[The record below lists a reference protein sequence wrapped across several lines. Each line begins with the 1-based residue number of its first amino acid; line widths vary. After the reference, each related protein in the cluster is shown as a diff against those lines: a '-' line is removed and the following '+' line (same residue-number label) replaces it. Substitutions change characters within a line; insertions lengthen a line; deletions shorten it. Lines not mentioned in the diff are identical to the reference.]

1 MELEN
6 LIKTRRSIRNFT
18 DQEVDLKLVKKIIEL
33 GTHAPS
39 ACNIQ
44 GWHFIIIKN
53 QKIKNKIVDLGG
65 SIIIKNAPI
74 GILVLYDKRTKN
86 TEYQDYIQSA
96 SAAIQNILLSAHAH
110 NLGACWICHLPPKKE
125 LRKLFKIKK
134 YLDPIAY
141 IIMGH
146 PKNEVQSV
154 KRKYELEEIISID
167 KFYRKT
173 PIETSEKYLILK
185 KSLYKFYQYT
195 PLWFKKLFL
204 NKFIDKN
211 FVKKFKN

>member
-18 DQEVDLKLVKKIIEL
+18 DQSIDIDLVKKLIEL
-33 GTHAPS
+33 GIHAPS

-53 QKIKNKIVDLGG
+53 QKIKDKMVDLGS
-65 SIIIKNAPI
+65 SILIKNAPV

-86 TEYQDYIQSA
+86 TEYQDNIQSA
-96 SAAIQNILLSAHAH
+96 AAAIQNIILSAHEH
-110 NLGACWICHLPPKKE
+110 NLGTCWVCHLPLKAKLKE
-125 LRKLFKIKK
+125 LLKIDK

-141 IIMGH
+141 IMMGY
-146 PKNEVQSV
+146 PKNKARSV
-154 KRKYELEEIISID
+154 ERKYNIEEVTSID
-167 KFYRKT
+167 KFYRKI
-173 PIETSEKYLILK
+173 PIKSSENNLIIK
-185 KSLYKFYQYT
+185 KNLYKIYRHT
-195 PLWFKKLFL
+195 PLWFKKIFL
-204 NKFIDKN
+204 NKLADKK